1 MSTPGSSWAANRRHQ
16 VSPFLCYRS
25 RNKKKKRKREA
36 REKDRRARARQTKI
50 DWIDCCWVRGG
61 VGNVTTSHPFVLSN
75 TNSLTAPK
83 IAAGASTPVT
93 SALYQ
98 VLLTPVP
105 RHAPAVTTSPKPVHP
120 SAYNL
125 RPYPYLFT
133 PKSSPATSYHEIKPS
148 PYFQGH
154 NHAPPNSGS
163 VFQIAE
169 ALAKVT
175 QLQRLPQA
183 KPDVFTGNESDTKFF
198 FWETAFDALIG
209 FAPISAQQKMYL
221 LYQHLDGNAKNVNE
235 QL

>member
-1 MSTPGSSWAANRRHQ
+1 M
-16 VSPFLCYRS
+16 
-25 RNKKKKRKREA
+25 
-36 REKDRRARARQTKI
+36 
-50 DWIDCCWVRGG
+50 
-61 VGNVTTSHPFVLSN
+61 LSN

-105 RHAPAVTTSPKPVHP
+105 RHAPDVTTSPKPVHP

-125 RPYPYLFT
+125 RPYPDLFT

-148 PYFQGH
+148 PYVQGH

-183 KPDVFTGNESDTKFF
+183 KQDVFTGNESDTKFF
-198 FWETAFDALIG
+198 IWEIAFDALIE
-209 FAPISAQQKMYL
+209 FAPISAQQKMCL
-221 LYQHLDGNAKNVNE
+221 LYQHLDGNAKKVIE